1 MDLSDMDDADA
12 AALVQGKRVAVVGS
26 GKSAFDIAAECADAN
41 GESVA
46 LAARGFLTP
55 MLDAS

>member
-1 MDLSDMDDADA
+1 MDDADA